1 MESIMIRST
10 CCVLVAALSLSGCA
24 NVEEGE
30 GDLPVQTADA
40 AASGGVAATGGPG
53 TFQVLFETTKG
64 NFTVEIHPEWAPN
77 GAQHF
82 KELVEDG
89 YFTECGFFRA
99 VPNFMVQ
106 FGIAGDPA
114 MSAKWKESIQDDPVV
129 KSNKRGYLTYA
140 QTGQPNS
147 RSTQLF
153 INFKDNSFLDAPQR
167 GGGSGFAPIGR
178 VIGDGMKIVD
188 SINQEYGEPPGD
200 AQSRLTTMG
209 NAYLKQAMPNVD
221 YINKVTIVS
230 P

>member
-1 MESIMIRST
+1 MIRST
-10 CCVLVAALSLSGCA
+10 CFVLVAALSLSGCA

-40 AASGGVAATGGPG
+40 AASGGTAATGGPG

-64 NFTVEIHPEWAPN
+64 DFTVEIHPEWAPN
-77 GAQHF
+77 GAHHF

-114 MSAKWKESIQDDPVV
+114 MSAKWDASIQDDPVV

-153 INFKDNSFLDAPQR
+153 INFKDNKFLDNQR
-167 GGGSGFAPIGR
+167 FAPIGI
-178 VIGDGMKIVD
+178 VLGDGMKVVD
-188 SINQEYGEPPGD
+188 SINQEYGEPPRD

-221 YINKVTIVS
+221 YINKATIVAQ
-230 P
+230 